1 MKTAYFAAFAA
12 VLAGFAATANIT
24 PAQAGDEED
33 ALKECLE
40 TSHDNAMWG
49 GVVAALGCA
58 AGYVIETVSDDD
70 ENDEDD
76 ARPLPGSGKQLH
88 APLTAKPRP
97 QQTIAPQNRLQPHR
111 PTSGGAQVS
120 DAPAFPVPAAKQRLA
135 TQKAAQPSAGLKT
148 STAAPRRTVAPAP
161 QRRR

>member
-1 MKTAYFAAFAA
+1 MKTAYFAAFAV

-24 PAQAGDEED
+24 PAQAGNEED
-33 ALKECLE
+33 ALDECLE
-40 TSHDNAMWG
+40 TANDNALWG

-88 APLTAKPRP
+88 APLTAKSQP
-97 QQTIAPQNRLQPHR
+97 QHTIVPQNRLKPRR
-111 PTSGGAQVS
+111 PTIGGAPGI

-135 TQKAAQPSAGLKT
+135 TKKVAQPSADLKN
-148 STAAPRRTVAPAP
+148 STAAP